1 MSQQPVS
8 RPPMCCLFE
17 SLENKPLGV
26 LDLHLRRMERLA
38 EASKACQRSVE
49 RLRRVYS
56 FDVKSLCPSKNI
68 QQNRASSGTTKG
80 NDIFL
85 TDKRLSVSCCL
96 LPHQCDAQQWF
107 WEAVSLQNEYIPPFY
122 HSVRYHSDSCLK
134 QHEVPEIPRPP
145 PTPNK
150 MDKTERQILSQ
161 VNHRKIEN
169 KLDRN
174 RNDKKLN
181 IPLNKE
187 NDFIQPLVM
196 PTLFR
201 VWRARIRRASYT
213 ESCRES
219 VSFKN
224 TCNQSDNELECTKQ
238 ANASACSLNERL
250 LGGTIRVP
258 YNSPAKQPSFTTP
271 MGHHS
276 HDRVPLCT
284 SVTPPIAGKT
294 KADLPYVLPRGKSL
308 TKMRQLKLE
317 DTPIQ
322 LFGTKFNYYPLFDDA
337 TMHVRYQ

>member
-1 MSQQPVS
+1 MSQQTVS
-8 RPPMCCLFE
+8 RPPVRCLFE
-17 SLENKPLGV
+17 SLENKPRGV

-38 EASKACQRSVE
+38 EASKACQQSVE
-49 RLRRVYS
+49 RLRCVYS

-68 QQNRASSGTTKG
+68 PQHRASSRTAKG

-96 LPHQCDAQQWF
+96 LPHQCGEQQWL

-134 QHEVPEIPRPP
+134 QHEVPEIPKPP

-161 VNHRKIEN
+161 LNHRKTEN
-169 KLDRN
+169 KLNRN

-181 IPLNKE
+181 TPLNKE
-187 NDFIQPLVM
+187 NDFIQPLDI

-213 ESCRES
+213 ESCRKS

-238 ANASACSLNERL
+238 SNSSACSLNERL
-250 LGGTIRVP
+250 LERTIRVP
-258 YNSPAKQPSFTTP
+258 YNSPVKHPSSTTP

-276 HDRVPLCT
+276 HNRVPLCT
-284 SVTPPIAGKT
+284 SVTPPMTGKPKT
-294 KADLPYVLPRGKSL
+294 DLPYAPPSGKSL

-317 DTPIQ
+317 DSLPTSKPILEERMRFQ
-322 LFGTKFNYYPLFDDA
+322 
-337 TMHVRYQ
+337 